1 MAWERSKVS
10 DGLAPMFRM
19 PVSFGPAPGP
29 RNLPEVHRHRRYEKL
44 SSTLTVSAATD
55 ADMLADLLPQGF
67 AIEGEAR
74 IEVSLVALTKVGWL
88 AGRGY
93 NIVMVRIPARWSGEE
108 AVSGRFVPVLWESMA
123 DPILTGRDE
132 LGWPKIFADIPA
144 PVLEDGRW
152 SASASWE
159 GFTFL
164 DVTAGAL
171 VDYDGPAPAP
181 PMMFHKYVPRTGEWG
196 EAEID
201 YFTVT
206 APDGPRPE
214 MKSAKRGEG
223 RFQFHKARWEDMPTQ
238 YRIVNALAELPLRDF
253 GPATLIETSGGG
265 DVSGQRR
272 LK

>member
-1 MAWERSKVS
+1 MS

-29 RNLPEVHRHRRYEKL
+29 RNLPEAHRHRRYEKNAL
-44 SSTLTVSAATD
+44 TLTLSAATD
-55 ADMLADLLPQGF
+55 PDLLAALLPQGF
-67 AIEGEAR
+67 AVHGQPR
-74 IEVSLVALTKVGWL
+74 IEVSLIVLSKIGWL

-93 NIVMVRIPARWSGEE
+93 NIVMVRIPARWGGQE
-108 AVSGRFVPVLWESMA
+108 AVSGHFVPVLWESLA

-144 PVLEDGRW
+144 TVQEGGRW

-164 DVTAGAL
+164 DIAASNFVAGA
-171 VDYDGPAPAP
+171 DPAPAS

-206 APDGPRPE
+206 APDGPRPVV
-214 MKSAKRGEG
+214 KSASRGGG
-223 RFQFHKARWEDMPTQ
+223 RFEFHRARWEDMPTQ
-238 YRIVNALAELPLRDF
+238 YPIVNALAALPLREF
-253 GPATLIETSGGG
+253 GPATLVETTGGG

-272 LK
+272 LT